1 MAIAEDISFLE
12 QKLIQLKTDYEQ
24 YFLGYQKLAPEK
36 LRLEV
41 EKLIRLLTGQRI
53 TNTGLNFRLN
63 TAVGKFNSYKTYWDR
78 TLREIEEGRYS
89 RDRFKA
95 KLHESMRQPLQA
107 AKQPTAAPPV
117 NGASSEEDRIKRV
130 YDEYVKARQSTNEA
144 LPKFETVADLI
155 KKQAPAIKEKYQ
167 ASSVDF
173 KVVIEDGK
181 AKLKAVP
188 KK

>member
-1 MAIAEDISFLE
+1 MAIADDIASLE
-12 QKLIQLKTDYEQ
+12 QKLIQLKTSYEQ
-24 YFLGYQKLAPEK
+24 YFLGYQKIAPEN

-63 TAVGKFNSYKTYWDR
+63 AVASKFNSYRTYWDR
-78 TLREIEEGRYS
+78 TLREIEEGRYV
-89 RDRFKA
+89 RDKFKM
-95 KLHESMRQPLQA
+95 KLHEA
-107 AKQPTAAPPV
+107 AKPPMSLSQSPRPTA
-117 NGASSEEDRIKRV
+117 GTSEGDAIKKV
-130 YDEYVKARQSTNEA
+130 YDEYVKARKETNEPI
-144 LPKFETVADLI
+144 PKFEAVADLI
-155 KKQAPAIKEKYQ
+155 NKQTPVIKEKYK
-167 ASSVDF
+167 AASVDF